1 MNSATHTSTLGRL
14 KTLLQTQEDLE
25 FAVLVGSQANGTAT
39 AQSDWDLALRWRKDI
54 SATDQL
60 MLSETLKQA
69 IHQDIG
75 VHPEQIDIIDMSH
88 AKLAMRALVAE
99 EGVVLKGQG
108 TLPWLNFL
116 TLTWAELEDFHWR
129 KTHAA

>member
-1 MNSATHTSTLGRL
+1 MNSSTHDSILQHL
-14 KTLLQTQEDLE
+14 KLLLQALPDLE

-54 SATDQL
+54 AAMDQL
-60 MLSETLKQA
+60 MLSEKLKQT
-69 IHQDIG
+69 IQQDIG
-75 VHPEQIDIIDMSH
+75 VHPDQIDIIDVSQ
-88 AKLAMRALVAE
+88 AKLAMRALVAQ
-99 EGVVLKGQG
+99 EGVVLKGQD
-108 TLPWLNFL
+108 TLPWMNFL

>member
-1 MNSATHTSTLGRL
+1 MTSSTHADDLERL
-14 KTLLQTQEDLE
+14 KTLLQTQDGLE

-54 SATDQL
+54 SAMDQL
-60 MLSETLKQA
+60 MLSEKLKQA
-69 IHQDIG
+69 IHQDMG
-75 VHPEQIDIIDMSH
+75 VHPEQVDIIDMSS

>member
-1 MNSATHTSTLGRL
+1 MNSSTHGSILERL
-14 KTLLQTQEDLE
+14 KLLLQALPDLE

-54 SATDQL
+54 AAMDQL
-60 MLSETLKQA
+60 VLSEKLKQT
-69 IHQDIG
+69 IQQDIG
-75 VHPEQIDIIDMSH
+75 VHPDQVDIIDMSQ
-88 AKLAMRALVAE
+88 AKLAMRALVAQ
-99 EGVVLKGQG
+99 EGVVLKGQD
-108 TLPWLNFL
+108 TLPWMNFL

>member
-1 MNSATHTSTLGRL
+1 MTSSTHADDLERL
-14 KTLLQTQEDLE
+14 KTLLQAQEGLE
-25 FAVLVGSQANGTAT
+25 FAVLVGSQADGTAH
-39 AQSDWDLALRWRKDI
+39 AQSDWDLALRWDKNI
-54 SATDQL
+54 SAMDQL
-60 MLSETLKQA
+60 MLNEKLKQA
-69 IHQDIG
+69 IHTDMG
-75 VHPEQIDIIDMSH
+75 VHPEQVDIIDMSQ

-99 EGVVLKGQG
+99 EGVVLKGDG

>member
-1 MNSATHTSTLGRL
+1 MNSSTHVSILERL
-14 KTLLQTQEDLE
+14 KLLLQALPDLE

-54 SATDQL
+54 AAMDQL
-60 MLSETLKQA
+60 VLSEKLKQT
-69 IHQDIG
+69 IQQDIG
-75 VHPEQIDIIDMSH
+75 VHPDQVDIIDMSQ
-88 AKLAMRALVAE
+88 AKLAMRALVAQ
-99 EGVVLKGQG
+99 EGVVLKGQD
-108 TLPWLNFL
+108 TLPWMNFL

>member
-1 MNSATHTSTLGRL
+1 MTFANHAVTLEHL
-14 KTLLQTQEDLE
+14 KTLIQAQEGLE
-25 FAVLVGSQANGTAT
+25 FAVLVGSQANGTAN
-39 AQSDWDLALRWRKDI
+39 AQSDWDLALRWHKDI
-54 SATDQL
+54 SAMDQL
-60 MLSETLKQA
+60 MLSEQLKQT
-69 IHQDIG
+69 IHRELG
-75 VHPEQIDIIDMSH
+75 VHPDQLDLIDMAH

-99 EGVVLKGQG
+99 EGVVLAGQD

>member
-88 AKLAMRALVAE
+88 AKLAMRALVAK
-99 EGVVLKGQG
+99 EGVVLKGQD